1 MTIKICT
8 SIIFYKYVQLNTFGN
23 KQSLFENN
31 NTLSEEST
39 EIIVKVKTW
48 SQTLEVTKA
57 ELIKVITV

>member
-1 MTIKICT
+1 M
-8 SIIFYKYVQLNTFGN
+8 QLNTFGN